1 MKKKQKIIIQCGP
14 LTLFLSMDMFL
25 IWMLKDDFEISLIID
40 PEIKENFSF
49 EKIIRIKSI
58 KSILYIEHLGMFS
71 KIKNSNLIKKF
82 VIREKPDKI
91 LTHSI
96 QYQDNLNL
104 IFWAKKYYP
113 KIDIYTFQ
121 NGRWD
126 TNLYETAHNIMKRQ
140 QKIIMDKNWYITRS
154 TFLAY
159 YIARF
164 RNNFLYLINFKLI
177 PFFCL
182 QVDFFIHQGIFGV
195 WNLWLKI
202 LFLIIIL

>member
-1 MKKKQKIIIQCGP
+1 
-14 LTLFLSMDMFL
+14 
-25 IWMLKDDFEISLIID
+25 
-40 PEIKENFSF
+40 
-49 EKIIRIKSI
+49 
-58 KSILYIEHLGMFS
+58 MFS

-177 PFFCL
+177 PFLSTGRFL
-182 QVDFFIHQGIFGV
+182 SIKEYLEFGIYG
-195 WNLWLKI
+195 
-202 LFLIIIL
+202 